1 MGALVAATTH
11 YAELK
16 VYAMTT
22 PGVENA
28 SCEFNVD
35 SLAPTYRLLIGIPGK
50 SNAFA
55 ISERLGLPK
64 EIIQKAAA
72 RIDAENVRFE
82 DVLTQLD
89 EQRHQMDR
97 EYKAQLEAQRAKAVE
112 KAQAEARAI
121 LDEARD
127 TAEQTFRELNE
138 MRRRQRKEED
148 WQRVNDER
156 SALLH
161 SLNQAEGK
169 LGTRPQ
175 EPAPPPTRPARAGDT
190 VELVKMGTQATVLSV
205 NKDGSLQLQAGILKI
220 SAKQDEVRVVEGE
233 TQKAAKKV
241 VQRAEHK
248 LRAMGA
254 SPEVDLRGMTAGQAQ
269 RGAHHPRQGHRR
281 GAPRGAGA
289 PEAQPLYQI
298 LPPRPLRRGGRWR
311 DHRRAAI
318 GQPPSHAGTRG
329 GLRGESIPPGRRGSE
344 RSDRLSAESLRAVR
358 MV

>member
-1 MGALVAATTH
+1 
-11 YAELK
+11 
-16 VYAMTT
+16 MTT

-89 EQRHQMDR
+89 EQRHQMEKEKEAAAKLRREMEETAKASR

-127 TAEQTFRELNE
+127 AAEQTFRELNE

-169 LGTRPQ
+169 LGQRPQ

-248 LRAMGA
+248 LRSMGA
-254 SPEVDLRGMTAGQAQ
+254 SPEVDLRGMTAD
-269 RGAHHPRQGHRR
+269 
-281 GAPRGAGA
+281 
-289 PEAQPLYQI
+289 E
-298 LPPRPLRRGGRWR
+298 
-311 DHRRAAI
+311 AI
-318 GQPPSHAGTRG
+318 GALDLFLDSAVLGKLNEVRIIHGKGTGAVR
-329 GLRGESIPPGRRGSE
+329 
-344 RSDRLSAESLRAVR
+344 RAVR
-358 MV
+358 EHLKRSRYIKSFRPGRYGEGEDGVTIAELR

>member
-1 MGALVAATTH
+1 MLRGEMEETA
-11 YAELK
+11 
-16 VYAMTT
+16 
-22 PGVENA
+22 
-28 SCEFNVD
+28 
-35 SLAPTYRLLIGIPGK
+35 K
-50 SNAFA
+50 S
-55 ISERLGLPK
+55 S
-64 EIIQKAAA
+64 
-72 RIDAENVRFE
+72 
-82 DVLTQLD
+82 
-89 EQRHQMDR
+89 R

-169 LGTRPQ
+169 LGQRPQ

-254 SPEVDLRGMTAGQAQ
+254 SPEVDLRGMTAD
-269 RGAHHPRQGHRR
+269 
-281 GAPRGAGA
+281 
-289 PEAQPLYQI
+289 E
-298 LPPRPLRRGGRWR
+298 
-311 DHRRAAI
+311 AI
-318 GQPPSHAGTRG
+318 GALDLFLDSAVLGKLNEVRIIHGKGTGAVR
-329 GLRGESIPPGRRGSE
+329 
-344 RSDRLSAESLRAVR
+344 RAVR
-358 MV
+358 EHLKRSRYIKSFRPGRYGEGEDGVTIAELR